1 MNRRAGATTAE
12 DTEEE
17 RGASAAEQ
25 RQQSP
30 TDLCEMMTD
39 GASAFASLRGW
50 SLPFAPPG
58 AASPSHAL
66 PSGRPALCERQHCI
80 RKSLDCARFARE
92 GLRCT
97 RTMSCGP
104 QTSVQPHLVGPRMPR
119 SRQRSRA
126 QGNRCEAGLRRR
138 CPPARRLAAVLWRR
152 AVPLQALWRP
162 CSQATAN
169 QIGKRQRS
177 ACSR

>member
-97 RTMSCGP
+97 RTMS
-104 QTSVQPHLVGPRMPR
+104 
-119 SRQRSRA
+119 
-126 QGNRCEAGLRRR
+126 
-138 CPPARRLAAVLWRR
+138 
-152 AVPLQALWRP
+152 
-162 CSQATAN
+162 
-169 QIGKRQRS
+169 
-177 ACSR
+177 